1 MTPLTKSN
9 KKEHS
14 HSCNFCVLGTKFEI
28 DVIYC
33 TYKNGRRSSQGGQQR
48 ELRLEKHYYH
58 QVWENI
64 IFPFKSSVAWGT
76 PSNPKSP
83 LRSYGGFFLCV
94 PEVCPIIGGSF
105 IGIVLWPSLYLYLY
119 NCTMLLFRAI
129 FCYRKKNYMRGWYKV
144 KVEKKLK
151 ELLLLWCNVGISK
164 LCYEIVA
171 VVAV

>member
-1 MTPLTKSN
+1 MTPLTKSNN

-14 HSCNFCVLGTKFEI
+14 HSCNFCVLGTKFKI

-83 LRSYGGFFLCV
+83 LRSYGGFFCV
-94 PEVCPIIGGSF
+94 CQKYAPSSEVPLLALYCGPCCTSIYRTVPCCSF
-105 IGIVLWPSLYLYLY
+105 AQ
-119 NCTMLLFRAI
+119 FFAI
-129 FCYRKKNYMRGWYKV
+129 
-144 KVEKKLK
+144 EKKIT
-151 ELLLLWCNVGISK
+151 CVAGIRSK
-164 LCYEIVA
+164 WRRSWRNYCCCDVMWVYRSFA
-171 VVAV
+171 MRYW

>member
-1 MTPLTKSN
+1 MGLAYHPPEKKLWPTPLTKSN

-14 HSCNFCVLGTKFEI
+14 HSCNFCVLGTKFKI

-33 TYKNGRRSSQGGQQR
+33 TYKNGRRSSQGGGQQR

-83 LRSYGGFFLCV
+83 LRSYGGFFCV
-94 PEVCPIIGGSF
+94 CQKYAPSSEVPLLALY
-105 IGIVLWPSLYLYLY
+105 IVALAVPLSIELYHAALSR
-119 NCTMLLFRAI
+119 NFLLS
-129 FCYRKKNYMRGWYKV
+129 K
-144 KVEKKLK
+144 KKLHAW
-151 ELLLLWCNVGISK
+151 LV
-164 LCYEIVA
+164 
-171 VVAV
+171 